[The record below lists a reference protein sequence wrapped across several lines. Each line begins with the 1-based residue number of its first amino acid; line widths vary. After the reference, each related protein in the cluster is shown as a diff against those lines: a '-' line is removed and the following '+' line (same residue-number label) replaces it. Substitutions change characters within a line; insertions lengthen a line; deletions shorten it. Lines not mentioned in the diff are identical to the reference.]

1 MIEKCVLSM
10 GGNYGEIYEIPD
22 AMTAEQVSNFMMALS
37 NILDGKKK
45 VSLIVDYEKE
55 PEPMTES
62 EPESG
67 RISETEL

>member
-1 MIEKCVLSM
+1 MIEKRILRM
-10 GGNYGEIYEIPD
+10 GGSYGEMYKIPD

-55 PEPMTES
+55 PEPF
-62 EPESG
+62 PE
-67 RISETEL
+67 IDEKEEKDEFE